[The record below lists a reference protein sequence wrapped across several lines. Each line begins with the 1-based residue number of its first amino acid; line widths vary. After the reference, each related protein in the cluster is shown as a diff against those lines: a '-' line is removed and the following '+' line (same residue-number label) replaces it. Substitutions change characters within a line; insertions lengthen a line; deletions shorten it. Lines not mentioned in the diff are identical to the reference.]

1 MYGLVSEGDP
11 FKVFTR
17 RGSLGDALVIRFEC
31 KEGMGVLG
39 IRKGGRTEPSPAVAY
54 EEEDIEPASLRAG
67 RFVHV
72 LPSGQRQSYALSRIS
87 AEVAGRLPSDRWVEL
102 KPHTE
107 YGFRY
112 LVAPEAD
119 LDKTTASV
127 QLGRAAEAAPRW
139 ASSPSPSPPPFN
151 GPSSNVGGQQGL
163 REPTVPV
170 REPTVP
176 AREPTAPMPASV
188 AETAL
193 RLLSHDQ
200 AIDHLKVEMH
210 KVHQL
215 QQRVLDLEEA
225 LRRSRSRERDL
236 IELLAKW
243 DVTSGV

>member
-17 RGSLGDALVIRFEC
+17 RGSVGDALVIRFEC

-54 EEEDIEPASLRAG
+54 EEEDIDPASLRAG

-87 AEVAGRLPSDRWVEL
+87 SDVAGRLPSDRWVEL

-119 LDKTTASV
+119 LDGTTASIQV
-127 QLGRAAEAAPRW
+127 SIEDQPATVVVPPAPARV
-139 ASSPSPSPPPFN
+139 AT
-151 GPSSNVGGQQGL
+151 Q
-163 REPTVPV
+163 PV
-170 REPTVP
+170 REPTIPV
-176 AREPTAPMPASV
+176 REPTLPNREATAPLPSV
-188 AETAL
+188 AEAAL
-193 RLLSHDQ
+193 RMLSRDQ
-200 AIDHLKVEMH
+200 AVDHLKAEMH

-215 QQRVLDLEEA
+215 QQRVLELEES
-225 LRRSRSRERDL
+225 L
-236 IELLAKW
+236 
-243 DVTSGV
+243 